1 MLKLRLVLVASSGA
15 GQALPVI
22 GECGRRDI
30 SVQYNRAI
38 NNLETF
44 LCNKGPFLLT
54 GKKKVLPQNTYLMI
68 RNISNLNCLHTIYYQ
83 FDI

>member
-1 MLKLRLVLVASSGA
+1 MPKLRPVLVASSGA

-38 NNLETF
+38 NNLEIF

-54 GKKKVLPQNTYLMI
+54 DKKKVLPQNTYLMI